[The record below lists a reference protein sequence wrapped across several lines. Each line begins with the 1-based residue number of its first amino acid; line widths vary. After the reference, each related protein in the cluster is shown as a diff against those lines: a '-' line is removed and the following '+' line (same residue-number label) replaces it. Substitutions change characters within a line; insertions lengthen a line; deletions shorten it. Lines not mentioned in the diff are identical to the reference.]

1 MNNKLLLMQF
11 MLKPELLV
19 IDFFQNMPITEI
31 ITLNVLIPVI
41 KLLLILKLFLLM
53 LKNNLMLP

>member
-1 MNNKLLLMQF
+1 MPF
-11 MLKPELLV
+11 MLKPEPLV

-53 LKNNLMLP
+53 LKNNLMLL